1 MQACLGAP
9 HPKGGEFGGGGVERG
24 GGTRRG
30 QVVEVLI
37 SQCNDFGFYLESQG
51 KRWLQYS

>member
-1 MQACLGAP
+1 MQACLRAP
-9 HPKGGEFGGGGVERG
+9 HPKGGEFGGVEWKEAG
-24 GGTRRG
+24 GGRG

-37 SQCNDFGFYLESQG
+37 SQRDDFGFYLESQG